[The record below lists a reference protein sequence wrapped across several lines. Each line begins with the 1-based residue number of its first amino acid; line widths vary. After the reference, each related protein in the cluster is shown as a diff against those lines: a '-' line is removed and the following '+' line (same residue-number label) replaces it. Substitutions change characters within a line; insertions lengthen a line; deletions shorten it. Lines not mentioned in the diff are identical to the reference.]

1 MEKRFIGID
10 IDRDWVRLA
19 IVTQTSDEPE
29 LRLVDKRPW
38 SNREEL
44 HRALRELTEGTRIYG
59 DRLAAAL
66 PASSGFSR
74 WLNYPFKDPKKIEAA
89 MGFSLAAQLPVAD
102 QDCVMVLHHRQEHDQ
117 GCQIGASAVPQA
129 AVAAFLEA
137 FDQENIPLQVLDL
150 APFAMPPA
158 LADRSETAVVA
169 LLRNEE
175 TVVALLQRGC
185 TVDYRLAS
193 PLSTTAEQAEELIQ
207 QSRQLQAQHRL
218 EQLPLYLLGPRTDE
232 DLVETL
238 RQQGYAVEIPLWTL
252 GDEPV
257 AAEFLPAVTLAWRA
271 LRSGR
276 QGDGNFRRGPLA
288 LKGEW
293 AALKKKLLLAGTA
306 LLTALALFVVAGW
319 MGYAHKSRQ
328 ARMLQQQLIAQFR
341 ETLPEAGAIVDMPL
355 QLRQAIARL
364 RTRGRLLGIDGS
376 ASALSVLLEVSA
388 RMPEQVRVDIN
399 TLNYGAEGLRLEG
412 ATDSYDDLNRIARS
426 LEQSALFGEA
436 QIGDARTAADNQ
448 RVEFRL
454 NLPLTGEALP

>member
-10 IDRDWVRLA
+10 IDRNWVRLA
-19 IVTQTSDEPE
+19 IVTQAPEGPE

-38 SNREEL
+38 ADREEL

-74 WLNYPFKDPKKIEAA
+74 RLSYPFKDPKKIEAA
-89 MGFSLAAQLPVAD
+89 MAFSLATQLPVAD
-102 QDCVMVLHHRQEHDQ
+102 QECVMVLHHRQVDDQ
-117 GCQIGASAVPQA
+117 GCQVGASAVPQT

-150 APFAMPPA
+150 VPFAMPPA
-158 LADRSETAVVA
+158 LADRSEAAVVA

-175 TVVALLQRGC
+175 TVIALLQGGC
-185 TVDYRLAS
+185 TSDYRLS
-193 PLSTTAEQAEELIQ
+193 PPLADTADPAEELIQ

-218 EQLPLYLLGPRTDE
+218 EQLPLYLLGPRADE
-232 DLVETL
+232 DLVESL
-238 RQQGYAVEIPLWTL
+238 CQQGYAAQIPLWIL
-252 GDEPV
+252 DGEPV

-271 LRSGR
+271 LRPGR
-276 QGDGNFRRGPLA
+276 DGDGNFRRGSFA

-306 LLTALALFVVAGW
+306 LLTALALFVLAGW

-328 ARMLQQQLIAQFR
+328 ARMLQQQLTAQFR

-364 RTRGRLLGIDGS
+364 RTRSRLLGIDGS
-376 ASALSVLLEVSA
+376 ASALFALLEVSA
-388 RMPEQVRVDIN
+388 RMPEQVRVDIT

-454 NLPLTGEALP
+454 NLPLAGEELP